1 MVDGTFL
8 VTDQL
13 ELNGAGPIA
22 DVHTMMGF
30 MRDDGSAFIGLP
42 VGLHSAT
49 ALPLPL
55 TQLL

>member
-13 ELNGAGPIA
+13 VLNGAGPIA

-30 MRDDGSAFIGLP
+30 MRYDGSAFIGLP
-42 VGLHSAT
+42 VGLHNDPV
-49 ALPLPL
+49 LPLPL
-55 TQLL
+55 TRFL